1 MYLEEYAQ
9 SFHVNNF
16 NELAKKCPDV
26 DIRQNKIFVD
36 GEYICSNK
44 ISMEEFREII
54 KNNLTRDLIEITD
67 KEMNG
72 NYINNPIYSR
82 AKQYFDNVDLI
93 VDYMLLRATFDFSPV
108 NNFIDK
114 FFE

>member
-1 MYLEEYAQ
+1 
-9 SFHVNNF
+9 
-16 NELAKKCPDV
+16 
-26 DIRQNKIFVD
+26 
-36 GEYICSNK
+36 
-44 ISMEEFREII
+44 MEEFREII